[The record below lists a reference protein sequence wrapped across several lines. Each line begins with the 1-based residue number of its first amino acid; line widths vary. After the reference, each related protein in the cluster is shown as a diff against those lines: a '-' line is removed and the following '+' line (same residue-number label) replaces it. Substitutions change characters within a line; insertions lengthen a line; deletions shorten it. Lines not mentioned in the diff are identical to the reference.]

1 MQILILLA
9 ALGQF
14 PTLNQHPAGAWP
26 SFRPPSTQTAP
37 PQVNPPPLAEPG
49 DGLLVMAFTSTWC
62 GPCAR
67 IQPALQ
73 ALEAEGIA
81 VQYVDYDT
89 DRPLALAHNVTTLPT
104 TIVLERG
111 IEISRRVG
119 VIPLD
124 ELRALI
130 PHRSPQPPQAQP
142 VTKRPEIPPTAVRRA
157 PPRPRLFRWRVLF

>member
-1 MQILILLA
+1 MQTLLLLA

-14 PTLNQHPAGAWP
+14 PLLNQLPAGAWP
-26 SFRPPSTQTAP
+26 SFRQPSTQTAA

-62 GPCAR
+62 APCAR
-67 IQPALQ
+67 IKPALQ
-73 ALEAEGIA
+73 TLQAEGIA

-89 DRPLALAHNVTTLPT
+89 DRHLALAYNVTTLPT

-111 IEISRRVG
+111 IEIHRRVG
-119 VIPLD
+119 VVSLD
-124 ELRALI
+124 QLRALI

-142 VTKRPEIPPTAVRRA
+142 TPQQPEIPPSAIRPA
-157 PPRPRLFRWRVLF
+157 PSRPRLFRRRALF